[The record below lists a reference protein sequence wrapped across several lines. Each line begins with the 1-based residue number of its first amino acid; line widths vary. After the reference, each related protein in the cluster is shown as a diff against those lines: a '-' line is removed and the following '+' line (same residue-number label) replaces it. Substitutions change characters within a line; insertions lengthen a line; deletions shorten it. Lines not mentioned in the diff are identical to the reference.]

1 MTYTQA
7 GVIPVVLADGMS
19 LPYSHLIDWPQARLA
34 LPESL
39 AKNFSAVVA
48 AVAAV
53 SKGRKARMRSKV
65 RLIYNEC
72 MATDARLADCF
83 LRDLA
88 LAVRAPH
95 REAALKA
102 AESLRGPDCPSH
114 DLDVAGDNPRYGWS
128 VG

>member
-1 MTYTQA
+1 MRRRGLLTLATAAAAYTA
-7 GVIPVVLADGMS
+7 PPLFAEAPETTLAIHPRWPCHGDDNKCFNSGVLPAVRDHAWYRPSVHYAQIVL
-19 LPYSHLIDWPQARLA
+19 
-34 LPESL
+34 
-39 AKNFSAVVA
+39 
-48 AVAAV
+48 
-53 SKGRKARMRSKV
+53 
-65 RLIYNEC
+65 
-72 MATDARLADCF
+72 ATDARLADCF
-83 LRDLA
+83 LRDLS

>member
-7 GVIPVVLADGMS
+7 GVIPAVLADGMS

-39 AKNFSAVVA
+39 AKNFSAVVESG
-48 AVAAV
+48 AAV
-53 SKGRKARMRSKV
+53 SKGRKARMRAKV

-72 MATDARLADCF
+72 MATDAKRADCC
-83 LRDLA
+83 LRELRR
-88 LAVRAPH
+88 AVRAP
-95 REAALKA
+95 RQAAALKA
-102 AESLRGPDCPSH
+102 AKSLRGPDCPSH